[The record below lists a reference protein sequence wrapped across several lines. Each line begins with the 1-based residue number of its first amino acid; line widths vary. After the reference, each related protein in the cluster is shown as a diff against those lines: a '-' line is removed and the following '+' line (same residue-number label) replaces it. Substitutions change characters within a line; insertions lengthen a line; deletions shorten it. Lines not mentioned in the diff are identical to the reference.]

1 MRSSALGILIAA
13 AMLLLVSDALGRGDP
28 PDGQAYPTTA
38 KLTQG
43 ECLGVY
49 KITVVSGR
57 LHHTYV
63 ACPKGLT
70 DPDLSVIT
78 RDVGPE
84 DVIRLEYRVPIRN
97 RPGPDI
103 GVAQTFGGGDAINR
117 IGDAMISANGVDWLF
132 LPHQEFVYTGVRGA
146 FFDGTDDEQFAI
158 NQVEV
163 DLADLG
169 VAGGAEV
176 TTLYLRGA
184 EYRTSIS
191 EWIPNFVWVVD
202 LHKSPRPE

>member
-13 AMLLLVSDALGRGDP
+13 AMLLLVPDALGRGDP
-28 PDGQAYPTTA
+28 PDGLAYPNTA
-38 KLTQG
+38 RLTQG

-70 DPDLSVIT
+70 DPDLSVIA

-103 GVAQTFGGGDAINR
+103 GVAQTYGGGDALNR
-117 IGDAMISANGVDWLF
+117 IGDASISADCVDWLF
-132 LPHQEFVYTGVRGA
+132 LPHQEFVNSGFRGA
-146 FFDGTDDEQFAI
+146 FFDGKSVEQFAI
-158 NQVEV
+158 HEVKV
-163 DLADLG
+163 DLTDLG
-169 VAGGAEV
+169 VAEDGEV

-184 EYRTSIS
+184 EYRTGIS
-191 EWIPNFVWVVD
+191 EWIPNFVWVVG
-202 LHKSPRPE
+202 LHKSPKPE